1 MQFLDNEIMVKSKKK
16 NKILIINKIQGFF
29 VHVTCYDCLEL
40 EKKNVQGHAYS
51 ELHLTSLLIYL

>member
-16 NKILIINKIQGFF
+16 IILIINKIQGFF
-29 VHVTCYDCLEL
+29 VHVTCYDCMEL
-40 EKKNVQGHAYS
+40 EKNVQGHAYS